1 MPPTKDE
8 FRAELRAQINRA
20 RQQGRPHAEINS
32 GELHR
37 TLGGYPPKVGEPAAA
52 MPSCAEAMWEEYR
65 RGNADIVHQPNSG
78 KGASLT
84 IRYKFPE

>member
-1 MPPTKDE
+1 MPPSTGE
-8 FRAELRAQINRA
+8 FRAELRAQIKRA
-20 RQQGRPHAEINS
+20 RQQDRPHAEINA

-52 MPSCAEAMWEEYR
+52 MPSCAEVMWQEYR
-65 RGNADIVHQPNSG
+65 EGRDDIIHQPDSG
-78 KGASLT
+78 RGASLT